1 MEDLNKEQEA
11 PKKKKVVKK
20 KPVKVELKDKLIE
33 MAGFIEKSIK
43 EERGKQLN
51 TSSCSR
57 LNKIKMD
64 LNMIIRTL

>member
-1 MEDLNKEQEA
+1 MEELKNEQEA
-11 PKKKKVVKK
+11 PKKKKVAKK

-33 MAGFIEKSIK
+33 MANFIEKSVK

>member
-1 MEDLNKEQEA
+1 MEELNKEQEA
-11 PKKKKVVKK
+11 PKKKKASKK

-33 MAGFIEKSIK
+33 MAAFIEKSVK

>member
-11 PKKKKVVKK
+11 PKKKKAPKK

-33 MAGFIEKSIK
+33 MAGFIEKSVK